1 MENNIPKVLFYVDLY
16 EFCKLKVLFN
26 ILIYSWILGGN
37 EIYISLISTLLKF
50 LFRWRLALCGIFQL
64 F

>member
-37 EIYISLISTLLKF
+37 EIYI
-50 LFRWRLALCGIFQL
+50 
-64 F
+64 